1 MQLFLFLDGR
11 NNNFVFLFCLAKSS
25 PARAFRKPVQDVE
38 ASEVPHVRLHHR
50 LRPPLPYR
58 SRGQSLLQVLFQP
71 VKALGVEEAGLGA
84 LQIGANHLHRGVGI
98 FDYFLGA
105 LDAAWRDTYERIFSQ
120 FHHVVVFEGSTVP

>member
-1 MQLFLFLDGR
+1 MSRPLKFHTF
-11 NNNFVFLFCLAKSS
+11 
-25 PARAFRKPVQDVE
+25 AFTI
-38 ASEVPHVRLHHR
+38 A
-50 LRPPLPYR
+50 YR
-58 SRGQSLLQVLFQP
+58 SRGQSLLQVLLQP

-105 LDAAWRDTYERIFSQ
+105 LDAAWRDTYEKIFSQ